1 MSPSVGVGS
10 AEGMATRGVGGPQRL
25 DLVKRIGKQETFEA
39 GTICLHAGQPPS
51 CQASDAH
58 SIPDLCPSG
67 VLGPSIPL
75 VAFSICSSF
84 AEKRLWSSLEQTF
97 ETESFPFVPAGT
109 KEQCPRLAASV
120 PARVQGLPS

>member
-1 MSPSVGVGS
+1 MQVSLPP
-10 AEGMATRGVGGPQRL
+10 AKPQMPTL
-25 DLVKRIGKQETFEA
+25 SLIF
-39 GTICLHAGQPPS
+39 
-51 CQASDAH
+51 
-58 SIPDLCPSG
+58 CPSG

-84 AEKRLWSSLEQTF
+84 AEKRLWSSLEQPF

-109 KEQCPRLAASV
+109 KEQGPRLAASV